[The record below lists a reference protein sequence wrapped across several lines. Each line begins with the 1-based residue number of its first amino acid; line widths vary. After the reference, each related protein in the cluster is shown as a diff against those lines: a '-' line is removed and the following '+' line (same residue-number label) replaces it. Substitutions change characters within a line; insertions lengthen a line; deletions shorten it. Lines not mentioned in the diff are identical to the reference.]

1 MIRSM
6 TGFARADNESTV
18 GQLVL
23 ELRSVNHRYLDISFR
38 LPEELRSFEPLL
50 REGIQK
56 QLGRGKVDCN
66 MRYRA
71 AAQSDGLKVDEAKVK
86 SLLGAL
92 EQIGGWMSDAAPL
105 SALDVLQWPG
115 LIEDDKPDQQALRT
129 QVRTL
134 LNQALEMMNH
144 MRAEEGSR
152 MQQLIETRLKQ
163 IGDIVTTVRARRQEV
178 IKGVREKLMAR
189 IEALDLEADPDRL
202 EQELAF
208 IAQKLD
214 VDEELDR
221 LDSHIAGAY
230 EALAKKEPVGR
241 RLDFLMQEFNR
252 EANTLSS
259 KSADAQ
265 TTKAAVELKVL
276 IEQMREQ
283 VQNIE

>member
-6 TGFARADNESTV
+6 TGFARADNESV
-18 GQLVL
+18 LGQMVL
-23 ELRSVNHRYLDISFR
+23 ELRSVNHRYLDISLR
-38 LPEELRSFEPLL
+38 LPEELCHFEGVL

-66 MRYRA
+66 MRYQA
-71 AAQSDGLKVDEAKVK
+71 LSEVAGFTVDESKVK
-86 SLLGAL
+86 NLLGTL
-92 EQIGGWMSDAAPL
+92 EQIGGWMEQPAQV
-105 SALDVLQWPG
+105 SALDILKWPG
-115 LIEDDKPDQQALRT
+115 LLKDSKPDQQAMRT
-129 QVRTL
+129 QVSAL
-134 LNQALEMMNH
+134 LQQSLTMMNRMRGEEGQRMQALIEA
-144 MRAEEGSR
+144 RLEQIAE
-152 MQQLIETRLKQ
+152 
-163 IGDIVTTVRARRQEV
+163 IVTAVRSRRVEV
-178 IKGVREKLMAR
+178 IKAVREKLMTR
-189 IEALDLEADPDRL
+189 IDALDVDADPARL

-221 LDSHIAGAY
+221 LDSHIEGAR
-230 EALAKKEPVGR
+230 EALAREEPVGR

-259 KSADAQ
+259 KSADAE